1 MEYSLYNYEDHK
13 MRGERIFL
21 PNFCIKFSMRLAFAQ
36 FIIIFLQETN
46 VEIGETAPRDLWMPK
61 PLDFSHWYFHHDDQP
76 KLLTLIEGSS
86 VDITKHDPTD
96 TKSEFVSDQS
106 I

>member
-1 MEYSLYNYEDHK
+1 MKGSSYLIPVINV
-13 MRGERIFL
+13 L
-21 PNFCIKFSMRLAFAQ
+21 MRLGFSQ

-96 TKSEFVSDQS
+96 TMSEFVNDKS

>member
-1 MEYSLYNYEDHK
+1 M
-13 MRGERIFL
+13 
-21 PNFCIKFSMRLAFAQ
+21 
-36 FIIIFLQETN
+36 
-46 VEIGETAPRDLWMPK
+46 EIGETAPRDLWMPK

-106 I
+106 ILIAIQTHSLTVRM